1 MIRLAE
7 FRLPLKG
14 TCRKIAEPAIDCYN
28 SRQKKTR
35 SRISRSGMENI
46 VLTTGIKGNRELIV
60 TEELTAQAIGSGE
73 LPVLAT
79 PAVIALA
86 EETAWRSVAAF
97 LEPGQG
103 TVGTKLDVEHI
114 SATPVGMK
122 VKCETELT
130 EIDRRKL
137 TFSVAVFD
145 EAGVVA
151 KGTHCRFIVE
161 NEKFLKKAE
170 SKSEKK
176 DA

>member
-1 MIRLAE
+1 
-7 FRLPLKG
+7 
-14 TCRKIAEPAIDCYN
+14 
-28 SRQKKTR
+28 
-35 SRISRSGMENI
+35 
-46 VLTTGIKGNRELIV
+46 
-60 TEELTAQAIGSGE
+60 
-73 LPVLAT
+73 
-79 PAVIALA
+79 
-86 EETAWRSVAAF
+86 
-97 LEPGQG
+97 
-103 TVGTKLDVEHI
+103 
-114 SATPVGMK
+114 MK